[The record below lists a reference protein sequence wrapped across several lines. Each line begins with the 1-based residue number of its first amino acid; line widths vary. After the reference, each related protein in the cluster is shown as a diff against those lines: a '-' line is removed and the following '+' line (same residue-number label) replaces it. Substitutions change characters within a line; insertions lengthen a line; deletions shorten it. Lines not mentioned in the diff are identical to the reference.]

1 MRNWREELERFKGK
15 QQQVIERQALLEKKL
30 SQLQTERLELEQTQV
45 IIQNV
50 AQLTQ
55 NELRYQVSEIV
66 TLALAAVF
74 DDPYELEVS
83 FEQRRNQTECDI
95 FFVRNGEPIDPLTAS
110 GGGAVDVAAFALRVA
125 LWALKSERN
134 RPLLILDE
142 PLKFLK
148 GGDLPERG
156 AKMLKEIS
164 AKLRIQL
171 IYVSHI
177 PEQVESADKVFYIKK
192 KRGISY
198 VSEG

>member
-1 MRNWREELERFKGK
+1 MRDYRAEINRLKGK
-15 QQQVIERQALLEKKL
+15 RQQVIERQATLEANL
-30 SQLQTERLELEQTQV
+30 ATLQTERLDLEQSQV
-45 IIQNV
+45 VITNV

-55 NELRYQVSEIV
+55 SELKYQISEIV

-74 DDPYELEVS
+74 DEPYEFEVS
-83 FEQRRNQTECDI
+83 FEQRRNQTECDL
-95 FFVRNGEPIDPLTAS
+95 FFVRDDMPIDPLTAS

-125 LWALKSERN
+125 LWALKTN
-134 RPLLILDE
+134 RTRSILILDE

-148 GGDLPERG
+148 GEDLPERG

-164 AKLRIQL
+164 DKLGIQI

-177 PEQVESADKVFYIKK
+177 PEQVESADKVHEIKI

-198 VSEG
+198 VV